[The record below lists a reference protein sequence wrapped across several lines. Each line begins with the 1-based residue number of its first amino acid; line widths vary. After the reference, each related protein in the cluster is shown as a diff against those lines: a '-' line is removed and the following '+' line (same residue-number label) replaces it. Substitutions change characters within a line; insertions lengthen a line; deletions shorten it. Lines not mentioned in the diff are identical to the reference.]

1 MSQDD
6 DATIERVAR
15 AIIDARFAGDEDGS
29 GDMPTTDYD
38 RDLARAAITAYLSAL
53 PERELLAEALDALD
67 RIERELSMV
76 IGEKQRVPVPIAI
89 AFESARAAADKIRAA
104 LDKGEQQP

>member
-15 AIIDARFAGDEDGS
+15 AIIGARFAGDEDGS

-38 RDLARAAITAYLSAL
+38 RDLARAA
-53 PERELLAEALDALD
+53 
-67 RIERELSMV
+67 
-76 IGEKQRVPVPIAI
+76 
-89 AFESARAAADKIRAA
+89 ADKLRAA
-104 LDKGEQQP
+104 LTQEKQT